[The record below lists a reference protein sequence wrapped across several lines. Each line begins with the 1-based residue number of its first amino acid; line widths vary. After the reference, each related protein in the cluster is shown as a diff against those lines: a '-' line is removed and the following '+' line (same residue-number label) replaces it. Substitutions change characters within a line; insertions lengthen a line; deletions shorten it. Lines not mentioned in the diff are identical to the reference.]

1 MMFLSAVHNPKLP
14 SQNRIF
20 DHRGVQ
26 IFEVKIFKPQRGSN
40 IQISK
45 HRGVQ
50 IFKYHRG
57 IQIFKYHRGVQ
68 IIRSQTPYPLV
79 HAAIGMFRIV

>member
-57 IQIFKYHRGVQ
+57 VQ